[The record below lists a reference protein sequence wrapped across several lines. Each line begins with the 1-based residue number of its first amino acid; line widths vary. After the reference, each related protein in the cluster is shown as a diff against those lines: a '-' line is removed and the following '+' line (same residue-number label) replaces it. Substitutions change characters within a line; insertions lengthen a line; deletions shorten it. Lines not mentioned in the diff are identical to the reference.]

1 VSNQLLQ
8 NCLRTARRRSG
19 LTQDEIT
26 FLLGAT
32 SSTKVSRHETFERLP
47 SVSTIFAYEIIFRAI
62 ARVLFAGAYEEV
74 RCAVIGRAKCL
85 IQTLADKPSN
95 PLSIHKL
102 KYLQAIVEGED
113 PQTVA

>member
-1 VSNQLLQ
+1 MSNLLLQ

-19 LTQDEIT
+19 LTQDEIA
-26 FLLGAT
+26 FLLGAP
-32 SSTKVSRHETFERLP
+32 SSKKVSRHETFDRLP
-47 SVSTIFAYEIIFRAI
+47 SVCTIFAYEIIFRAF

-74 RCAVIGRAKCL
+74 RCAVTCRAKCL
-85 IQTLADKPSN
+85 IQTLSEKPGN

-102 KYLQAIVEGED
+102 KYLQAIVEGEG